1 MSSVP
6 RSGRSYLVASLA
18 WLGLA
23 WAWFF
28 LTPPSHAQLGR
39 EVTNIA
45 SVRYDEGA
53 APVQIQT
60 NPAVFVVEA
69 PRTPSDITFLRY
81 APGAASVTAHVHG
94 SDFMS
99 GSTSPAS
106 QSAGAPAFAPIGPPV
121 SLGGVTL
128 DLSGPVA
135 LAGAQQYLAG
145 ELMFILVSDPGQNGD
160 PSSIETITVTIT
172 GSSGDWIV
180 LRLYETGPDTGEFLA
195 YVPTTPDATPAG
207 DSRLTARPHD
217 VFTATY
223 QDPFDAADVSA
234 ATALVDPY
242 GRLFDSVTGALLSDV
257 RVTLVEA
264 ASGQPAQV
272 YGIDGVSPYPS
283 AITTGAVVTDAAGNI
298 YQLQPGQFLFPRV
311 APGTYRLII
320 EPPAGHAYPSVRS
333 ASELALLPNA
343 PFTLQAASWGGN
355 FTLSESGAV
364 SFDVPLDPG
373 GELVLTKSVR
383 SATASPGDVIGYEI
397 QVTNRN
403 SAALPLRIEDTFP
416 HGFRLMPGSVRRNDA
431 PLTDVALTPD
441 GSAMIVN
448 AGLIGQGQTTV
459 IHYMLTLSAGARTGP
474 AVNRAIAV
482 DLSGNPLSNRAE
494 ASVEVIEDLLR
505 SRATLLGRI
514 VEEACSSDEPWSRA
528 LSDGKGVAG
537 VRIYLETGDYVVSD
551 KDGLY
556 HFEGVRP
563 GTHVVQVDTATLPSG
578 YELMVCE
585 ENTRRAGSVA
595 SAFVDVRGGTVWR
608 TDFYLKR
615 TGEALAETEAD
626 TFDDTT
632 EYQAYGSAWVADQT
646 PAPRWVYPA
655 TDRTPS
661 SRSVNIGILHS
672 RGHTV
677 ELALNGQP
685 VPAVNFAGP
694 LSGEVGEAALS
705 RWRGVDILAGENR
718 FTARILDVEG
728 RLVAELS
735 ESIWHVSR
743 IERAALVADQSVLVA
758 DGVTAPVIALRLED
772 AAGRPVHRGRS
783 VSIDIS
789 APYELRRDEAF
800 EGDGVTLTRP
810 RREITAGHDGTARIE
825 LEPTL
830 RTGRVRITA
839 RLDDGTDKTFDV
851 WLTPEKRDWILVGL
865 AEGSLGLADTDRIGK
880 SGSTDGDGR
889 LAFFAK
895 GMVRG
900 DWLLTLAVDTAKR
913 RGATDGTLFEGH
925 IDPNAYYTLY
935 GDRTW
940 QHSDAESRYP
950 VYVKLE
956 KDTAQIL
963 FGDYNTDLGDQRLG
977 RYDRRLSGLRA
988 ESQGRYLSAAGFAA
1002 ETNQAF
1008 VKDEIAADGTS
1019 GPYRLSASPLVRNS
1033 ERLLLETRSRLRP
1046 DEVLAVRTL
1055 VRWAD
1060 YEIDYQTGEVIFRH
1074 PVDVSDAS
1082 FNPVVIVADYET
1094 VPGALRR
1101 SVAGGRVALH
1111 TEDHR
1116 LEAGVTF
1123 VKEDGARSTA
1133 SAQSELAALDVKARL
1148 DEASEVRAEIA
1159 STTRD
1164 AGSGGEQASAWLVE
1178 LERRT
1183 QALRVTAYIR
1193 EEEAGFGLGQQGAA
1207 TQGIRRLGA
1216 SVEADLGER
1225 MSAGAGQRAERS
1237 LLAEAYTE
1245 ESLATNAS
1253 RDVASVLLRQDGEQ
1267 IGLAAGMKSVREE
1280 YGAGE
1285 TRESLLATAL
1295 VRRTLP
1301 EQGLTL
1307 TLSHEQ
1313 PLGGAD
1319 EASLFPQ
1326 RTLAGLD
1333 KVLTDWATLNLRHEV
1348 SNGGNASGHNTLA
1361 GVTLQP
1367 WQGGEVRVAADQ
1379 QTDHLAKRLSAT
1391 VGVDQSIRL
1400 TDRWSASFGA
1410 AHRARI
1416 DSGDDERDPVAARP
1430 VSVFEDGQRT
1440 PLAGEGTYLS
1450 AYAGLGYRA
1459 EREAASGRIEY
1470 RDSALGERWTGVIG
1484 AAREA
1489 SDTLS
1494 YAAAVSVR
1502 TQDSGS
1508 SPRESGFDV
1517 RIGGA
1522 WRPRGEGA
1530 IFLARL
1536 DAKRETEHGVS
1547 EISKLVGN
1555 LGGNTRIGERTQAA
1569 ISYGLKYQDVQ
1580 APGVE
1585 SSGIIQFAGSEV
1597 RYDLTQ
1603 QFDIGFAGS
1612 VLADHRTGTV
1622 DYAFGPSVGFTPVRN
1637 AWVSVG
1643 YNFAGFDDA
1652 DFDAAAYARQGLYI
1666 KLRVKFDQQT
1676 AQGLLRWISPLQTGV
1691 DG

>member
-1 MSSVP
+1 MSSYP
-6 RSGRSYLVASLA
+6 RTGRTGLISALL
-18 WLGLA
+18 WLTLA
-23 WAWFF
+23 WAWF
-28 LTPPSHAQLGR
+28 LAAPPSHAQLGR

-45 SVRYDEGA
+45 SVRYEEGTS
-53 APVQIQT
+53 PVQIQT

-69 PRTPSDITFLRY
+69 ARTPSTVSFLRY
-81 APGAASVTAHVHG
+81 APAAALMTAQVHG
-94 SDFMS
+94 SDYQGADS
-99 GSTSPAS
+99 
-106 QSAGAPAFAPIGPPV
+106 SAGFQPIGAPI

-128 DLSGPVA
+128 DLSGNVS
-135 LAGAQQYLAG
+135 LAGAAQYLAG
-145 ELMFILVSDPGQNGD
+145 ELMFVLVSDPGQNGD
-160 PSSIETITVTIT
+160 PSTVETLLVTLS
-172 GSSGDWIV
+172 GSAGDWIV

-195 YVPTTPDATPAG
+195 YVPTTLEQTAPGDA
-207 DSRLTARPHD
+207 RLTVQPHE
-217 VFTATY
+217 VITATY
-223 QDPFDAADVSA
+223 QDAFDPEDTSS
-234 ATALVDPY
+234 ATALIDPL
-242 GRLFDSVTGALLSDV
+242 GRLFDSVTGALLSGM
-257 RVTLVEA
+257 RVTVVEA
-264 ASGQPAQV
+264 ASGQAAQV
-272 YGIDGVSPYPS
+272 FGVDGVSVYP
-283 AITTGAVVTDAAGNI
+283 ATITTGAAVTDAAGNQ
-298 YQLQPGQFLFPRV
+298 YQLQPGQFLFPRL
-311 APGTYRLII
+311 APGNYRLRI
-320 EPPAGHAYPSVRS
+320 EPAPGHAYPSVRS
-333 ASELALLPNA
+333 ASELAALPNA
-343 PFTLQAASWGGN
+343 PFNLLEASWGAD
-355 FTLSESGAV
+355 FSVAQSGTV

-373 GELVLTKSVR
+373 GELVLTKSAR
-383 SATASPGDVIGYEI
+383 SATASPGDVLGYEI
-397 QVTNRN
+397 SVTNKN

-416 HGFRLMPGSVRRNDA
+416 QGFRLMPGSVHRDDD
-431 PLTDVALTPD
+431 PLTDVTLAPD
-441 GSAMIVN
+441 GGSMVVN
-448 AGLIGQGQTTV
+448 AGLIAPGQTALIRYV
-459 IHYMLTLSAGARTGP
+459 LTLSAGARPGP
-474 AVNRAIAV
+474 AVNRALAV

-505 SRATLLGRI
+505 SRATLLGRV
-514 VEEACSSDEPWSRA
+514 VEEACKGDEPWARA
-528 LSDGKGVAG
+528 LSDGTGVAA
-537 VRIYLETGDYVVSD
+537 VRIYLETGDYVVTD

-563 GTHVVQVDTATLPSG
+563 GTHVVQVDTATLPRG

-585 ENTRRAGSVA
+585 ENTRRAGSAA
-595 SAFVDVRGGTVWR
+595 SAFVDVRGGTLWR

-615 TGEALAETEAD
+615 TGEAQIENAAD
-626 TFDDTT
+626 AFDDTT
-632 EYQAYGSAWVADQT
+632 EYLSYDSAWVAGQA
-646 PAPRWVYPA
+646 PSPRWIYPA

-661 SRSVNIGILHS
+661 SRSVNIGIAHA

-677 ELALNGQP
+677 ELSLNGKP

-694 LSGEVGEAALS
+694 LSGEGGAAALS

-718 FTARILDVEG
+718 FAARVIDGEG
-728 RLVAELS
+728 RLVTELT

-743 IERAALVADQSVLVA
+743 IERAMLVADQSILVA

-789 APYELRRDEAF
+789 SPYELRRDEAF
-800 EGDGVTLTRP
+800 EGDGVALTRP
-810 RREITAGHDGTARIE
+810 RREITAGHDGIARIE

-839 RLDDGTDKTFDV
+839 RLDDGTDKTFEV

-865 AEGSLGLADTDRIGK
+865 AEGTLGLAETDGIGK
-880 SGSTDGDGR
+880 TGGTGADGR
-889 LAFFAK
+889 VAFFAK

-900 DWLLTLAVDTAKR
+900 DWLLTLAVDTTKR
-913 RGATDGTLFEGH
+913 RGAADNSLFEGH

-940 QHSDAESRYP
+940 QYSDAESRYP

-956 KDTAQIL
+956 KDAAQIL
-963 FGDYNTDLGDQRLG
+963 FGDYNTDLGDQRPG

-988 ESQGRYLSAAGFAA
+988 ETQGRHLSAAGFAA

-1008 VKDEIAADGTS
+1008 AKDEIAADGTS
-1019 GPYRLSASPLVRNS
+1019 GPYRLSASPIVRNS

-1055 VRWAD
+1055 VRWTD
-1060 YEIDYQTGEVIFRH
+1060 YEIDYHTGELIFRQ

-1094 VPGALRR
+1094 VPGAVRR
-1101 SVAGGRVALH
+1101 GAAGGRIALH
-1111 TEDHR
+1111 TEDRR

-1123 VKEDGARSTA
+1123 VKEEGARSAA
-1133 SAQSELAALDVKARL
+1133 SPESELAALDVKARI
-1148 DEASEVRAEIA
+1148 DDTSELRAEIA
-1159 STTRD
+1159 TTSSN
-1164 AGSGGEQASAWLVE
+1164 AGAGTQEAAAWLIE
-1178 LERRT
+1178 AERRT
-1183 QALRVTAYIR
+1183 EALRVTAYVR

-1216 SVEADLGER
+1216 SVEARIGESTNAASGR
-1225 MSAGAGQRAERS
+1225 RAERFV
-1237 LLAEAYTE
+1237 LAEAYTE
-1245 ESLATNAS
+1245 ESLATDAA
-1253 RDVASVLLRQDGEQ
+1253 RDVASVTLRQDGEQ
-1267 IGLAAGMKSVREE
+1267 TGLAAGLKSVREE
-1280 YGAGE
+1280 YGTGE

-1301 EQGLTL
+1301 EHGLTL

-1319 EASLFPQ
+1319 EVSLFPQ

-1348 SNGGNASGHNTLA
+1348 SNGGNASGDNTLA

-1367 WQGGEVRVAADQ
+1367 WQGGEVRLAADQ

-1400 TDRWSASFGA
+1400 TETWSASFGA
-1410 AHRARI
+1410 ARRARI
-1416 DSGDDERDPVAARP
+1416 DGGDDVRDPAASRP
-1430 VSVFEDGQRT
+1430 VSIFEDGQRT

-1450 AYAGLGYRA
+1450 AHAGLGYRA

-1494 YAAAVSVR
+1494 YAAALSVR
-1502 TQDSGS
+1502 TQDNAAR
-1508 SPRESGFDV
+1508 PRESGFDA

-1530 IFLARL
+1530 ILLARL

-1547 EISKLVGN
+1547 EVSKLVGN
-1555 LGGNTRIGERTQAA
+1555 FGGNTRLGARTQAEL
-1569 ISYGLKYQDVQ
+1569 SYGIKYQEAQMLGRD
-1580 APGVE
+1580 
-1585 SSGIIQFAGSEV
+1585 SSGVIQFAGSEV

-1603 QFDIGFAGS
+1603 TFDIGLAAS
-1612 VLADHRTGTV
+1612 VLHDNRTGTA
-1622 DYAFGPSVGFTPVRN
+1622 DYAIGPSVGFTPAHN

-1652 DFDAAAYARQGLYI
+1652 DFDAAAYARRGSYI

-1676 AQGLLRWISPLQTGV
+1676 ADGLLRWISPLQTGV